1 MSNSLATKLTFY
13 RDLLLNFSKRNKELY
28 YRSSKNALL
37 LRRLKLKSE
46 GIDKFFEEGEN
57 LKKLLS
63 DEQLNKT
70 DWHKKAKKLKSE
82 DENFQKEYGI
92 SGGWLLGPF
101 LVWRIKDEPDIL
113 VSPIFKV
120 PVNLEKNRDS
130 FQLVTEDDNLIINPS
145 LELLLTKKLGC
156 ELKSKLENG
165 FTASLELFISEL
177 KKSGRNVTVDESV
190 TDILR
195 IPPKTKSVED
205 ADGNTKRVPL
215 DPKEY
220 LTESEYHLF
229 QKATDVEFFIQPHF
243 MVDTLDSSKLT
254 LYEDYNDILKNPQ
267 NPLIKSLLEPGEI
280 QGLRWQC
287 VEDVDK
293 EAEDTNRFVVD
304 IDSTQHLAIRNAA
317 YLQGVVINGP
327 PGTGKSQTIT
337 NLISQ
342 LLSEGKKVLFIAE
355 KRVALDVVNARLIRA
370 NLEKEVVVLHTG
382 AGDRQTLYKSFV
394 NSAASQPN
402 EKTIEKWNEVSKR
415 LDQYK
420 TNVKD
425 YKRLISKEIE
435 SLRMSFE
442 ELAGFES
449 AREYARG
456 TKKEY
461 SQLVEIDKASLEKL
475 AHHLEDLQTLFQNN
489 PNLLTSPWKGRKS
502 GLSNT
507 SKTKDALDDD
517 SKRAINLFQKIE
529 KLSSELNILKGSSF
543 WYRIISIFKMKTL
556 ENEVASSK
564 LALGKIVN
572 KWIHLGA
579 EPRISS
585 ESIESWFEK
594 LVASFDDLRSI
605 IKFQEICENIDR
617 EVKITSFGRFLS
629 ESLRLSS
636 CWLTELEGRW
646 ADAWIQELL
655 DRHTELQQF
664 ESKEFEMKVRRLTDQ
679 YLLHQTAAK
688 EVVPNLIIGNRKTED
703 IKSVAIQAL
712 AKEAEKKR
720 RVKSPRELMN
730 DGALST
736 MLELKRC
743 WLMSPLSVAQSL
755 PNIEGMFDV
764 VIFDEASQIRIED
777 AIPAVNRAKSLIVV
791 GDSKQMPPT
800 NFFGG
805 SSEDDDDEENDIEPP
820 ESLLEQASR
829 GFESITLRSHYRSQD
844 ESLIAFSNYAFY
856 GSNLVAAP
864 SFNVFGAG
872 DAISFTRIENAYF
885 SSKKGNITEA
895 KAVVAKVAQILKE
908 NPHASVGV
916 ISMGVSQQKAIES
929 ELDLLAE
936 SDKDFDRAY
945 TESLAYQ
952 VEGAFAGFFNKN
964 LENVQGDE
972 RDTIIMSVGY
982 APAKPNAALRRAF
995 GPLSFKGGGRRLN
1008 VAASRARRKLHLFC
1022 SFDPFSLEVD
1032 QAAYER
1038 NPETTTFVRF
1048 LHYVALVSGKSTE
1061 EARQL
1066 LKTFESAETMSS
1078 SENRKGLAKNIA
1090 DRLTELGYP
1099 ADVNVG
1105 DCGFKIDLAVRD
1117 QENSNRYLLAI
1128 EIDGGAHISAGYSR
1142 DRDRARTVLL
1152 RAKGWSVYN
1161 VWTQDWLRDRNR
1173 VISAIQEEIK
1183 SVIGQRVAS

>member
-1 MSNSLATKLTFY
+1 MSSTLSAKLTFY

-28 YRSSKNALL
+28 YRPSKNALL
-37 LRRLKLKSE
+37 LRRLDMKSE
-46 GIDKFFEEGEN
+46 DINKFFQEGAN

-63 DEQLNKT
+63 DEQLSKT

-82 DENFQKEYGI
+82 DDNFQKEYGV
-92 SGGWLLGPF
+92 SGGWLLGPI
-101 LVWRIKDEPDIL
+101 LVWRIKDDPEIL

-120 PVNLEKNRDS
+120 PVDLEKSRDS
-130 FQLVTEDDNLIINPS
+130 FQLITEDDNLIINPS

-156 ELKSKLENG
+156 DFKTKCEEGVL
-165 FTASLELFISEL
+165 ASLEFFISEL
-177 KKSGRNVTVDESV
+177 KKSGRNVTIDNSV
-190 TDILR
+190 LDILR

-205 ADGNTKRVPL
+205 DDGNPKRVPL
-215 DPKEY
+215 DPREY
-220 LTESEYHLF
+220 LTESEFKIF
-229 QKATDVEFFIQPHF
+229 QSVTDVDFVIQPHF
-243 MVDTLDSSKLT
+243 IVDTLDSSKLT
-254 LYEDYNDILKNPQ
+254 LYEDYNDILDNPK

-280 QGLRWQC
+280 QRLRWQC
-287 VEDVDK
+287 VEDVDN

-317 YLQGVVINGP
+317 CLQGIVINGP

-342 LLSEGKKVLFIAE
+342 LLSEGKKVLFVAE

-394 NSAASQPN
+394 NSAASQSN
-402 EKTIEKWNEVSKR
+402 ARAIEKWNEVSKR

-420 TNVKD
+420 TNVKE

-435 SLRMSFE
+435 LLKMSFE

-449 AREYARG
+449 IRRYARG
-456 TKKEY
+456 TKDEY
-461 SQLVEIDKASLEKL
+461 SRLVEIDRSSLEKL
-475 AHHLEDLQTLFQNN
+475 AHHLEDLQALCQNN
-489 PNLLTSPWKGRKS
+489 PHMLTSPWRGRTS
-502 GLSNT
+502 DLNYT
-507 SKTKDALDDD
+507 SKTKDELVDD
-517 SKRAINLFQKIE
+517 SKRSTDLVHKIE
-529 KLSSELNILKGSSF
+529 KLTSDLHLLKNSPVWSRFISF
-543 WYRIISIFKMKTL
+543 FKMKNL
-556 ENEVASSK
+556 ENEIANSK
-564 LALGKIVN
+564 LVLTKNID
-572 KWIHLGA
+572 KWTKLGA
-579 EPRISS
+579 SLRGPS
-585 ESIESWFEK
+585 ESIPSWFES
-594 LVASFDDLRSI
+594 LVTRFEDLKSV
-605 IKFQEICENIDR
+605 IKFQEICSNIDR
-617 EVKITSFGRFLS
+617 EVGIASFGLFLS
-629 ESLRLSS
+629 ESLKLSS
-636 CWLTELEGRW
+636 SWLTELEGRW

-655 DRHTELQQF
+655 DRHSELQQF
-664 ESKEFEMKVRRLTDQ
+664 DSKDFETRIRRLKEQ
-679 YLLHQTAAK
+679 YFLHQVAAK
-688 EVVPNLIIGNRKTED
+688 EVVPHLILGKRKIED
-703 IKSVAIQAL
+703 IKSTSIQML
-712 AKEAEKKR
+712 AREADKKR

-805 SSEDDDDEENDIEPP
+805 SSDEDDDEENDMEPP

-864 SFNVFGAG
+864 SHNVFGAG
-872 DAISFTRIENAYF
+872 EAISFNRIENAYF
-885 SSKKGNITEA
+885 NSKKGNITEA
-895 KAVVAKVAQILKE
+895 QAVVAKVAQILKV

-916 ISMGVSQQKAIES
+916 ISMGVSQQKAIEN

-936 SDKDFDRAY
+936 SDKDFERVY
-945 TESLAYQ
+945 NESLAYQ

-972 RDTIIMSVGY
+972 RDIIIMSVGY
-982 APAKPNAALRRAF
+982 APAKPNAALRKAF

-1008 VAASRARRKLHLFC
+1008 VAASRARRQLHLFC
-1022 SFDPFSLEVD
+1022 SFDPFCLEVD
-1032 QAAYER
+1032 QMAYER
-1038 NPETTTFVRF
+1038 NPETTTFARF
-1048 LHYVALVSGKSTE
+1048 LHYVALVSEKSTN
-1061 EARQL
+1061 EARQVL
-1066 LKTFESAETMSS
+1066 QTFESAESISS
-1078 SENRKGLAKNIA
+1078 SESRKGLAVSIA
-1090 DRLTELGYP
+1090 ERLSELGYST
-1099 ADVNVG
+1099 DMNVG

-1117 QENSNRYLLAI
+1117 RENSNRYLLAI
-1128 EIDGGAHISAGYSR
+1128 EIDGGAHVSAGYSR
-1142 DRDRARTVLL
+1142 DRDRARLELL
-1152 RAKGWSVYN
+1152 KAKGWSVYN

-1173 VISAIQEEIK
+1173 VISAIEEEIK
-1183 SVIGQRVAS
+1183 TASGRRVAS